1 MVNAT
6 KHPDRFFVVGGT
18 LDREATSYVQRPAD
32 DDLFR
37 LTLEGEYCNVLAA
50 RQTGKSSL
58 MVRTAERL
66 KSKGVK
72 PVIIDLTSIGSKVS
86 AEEWYFGI
94 ISYLNRDLKLNVD
107 EQAWWYARKEKSP
120 VQRFSDFLHEVILKE
135 IPDPIVIFI
144 DEIDSTLKLEFTDDF
159 FAAIRATYNA
169 RSQNADSKRLT
180 FVLLGVARPAD
191 LIKDRTRTPY
201 NIGAGIDATDFQ
213 MEELDVFESVFEKTY
228 PSQGRQVLEW
238 VLEWTGGQPYL
249 TQKLSSEVVR
259 QANGTFS
266 KDKLDDLVEQLF
278 LGDKARAETNLRSIR
293 DQTSKNPHLAKM
305 LRIYKRVLSNKQVIA
320 DERSIEQNELKLAGL
335 VKTIPNGTL
344 QVRNR
349 IYAHIFG
356 QSWVKVSMPVS
367 TAQRLTVITSV
378 VALLALTAAGYFY
391 YQQQTQTAEIQARTY
406 VDNFNSSNSPE
417 VKITSLAGL
426 FRLGG
431 QYTAQARGLFNA
443 LDHGHQLALF
453 DLTTP
458 ANVGNELVVV
468 IGGVYQNE
476 KNTPEGNALLRAMAN
491 ILEQTPSSGAT
502 SLTLEINAWIDGREA
517 AGKQD
522 FPLAISLYTRA
533 FEYSQDRESKNVAIL
548 MERAV
553 AYTALKQYGD
563 TLNDYDTVVK
573 LDSTKAK
580 EIENIVLNNT
590 SLASYWR
597 DNSTKYPN
605 LLSSI
610 VVPTI
615 QPVST
620 STPTAISTP
629 TQIGG
634 ANGLFLN
641 NVTCGGGD
649 CFQIIY
655 LYNLV
660 SHELIRFLDGY
671 QALDVSPD
679 GRRVLL
685 IKPNRNLYI
694 LDLAQPEN
702 ITLLQQNVI
711 EAAWLGDSEWI
722 GFIYA
727 PSRQVY
733 IIHPDGSGLTQV
745 THSSKVAIT
754 LEPAFNDGV
763 FWSEGTVDSN
773 GGRTTEKNKW
783 TKLDGTESEFTN
795 VVYFNVSRDGKY
807 IYAETWEGKIKII
820 DVSTGTTREIS
831 LSKPAPDIDFTS
843 FFGFQPL
850 SDDKFLIEK
859 FYAGVNDP
867 GGFWI
872 YSSDGKVLAE
882 LPNGYRPVDDTD
894 PPSSYNLLSPD
905 GNWILI
911 GAYHLFNITTS
922 EIIDLPNLDSLNY
935 IHTYSDIGI
944 YLWVKIP

>member
-249 TQKLSSEVVR
+249 TQKLSSEGVR

-580 EIENIVLNNT
+580 EIEDIVLNST

-649 CFQIIY
+649 CFQII
-655 LYNLV
+655 
-660 SHELIRFLDGY
+660 
-671 QALDVSPD
+671 
-679 GRRVLL
+679 
-685 IKPNRNLYI
+685 
-694 LDLAQPEN
+694 
-702 ITLLQQNVI
+702 
-711 EAAWLGDSEWI
+711 
-722 GFIYA
+722 
-727 PSRQVY
+727 
-733 IIHPDGSGLTQV
+733 
-745 THSSKVAIT
+745 HSSKVAIT